1 MLPLRHLGDVTPR
14 LNFHQTREWGPL
26 SQDPRG
32 QSFYDLFF
40 FLKTSTTWVTLTH
53 YQVQLQ
59 QEVHTTLPISGTQVP
74 CVLRKHFPEDFT
86 LVMLVSS

>member
-1 MLPLRHLGDVTPR
+1 MT
-14 LNFHQTREWGPL
+14 
-26 SQDPRG
+26 
-32 QSFYDLFF
+32 FF

-74 CVLRKHFPEDFT
+74 YDLRKHFPEDFT
-86 LVMLVSS
+86 LAMLVS